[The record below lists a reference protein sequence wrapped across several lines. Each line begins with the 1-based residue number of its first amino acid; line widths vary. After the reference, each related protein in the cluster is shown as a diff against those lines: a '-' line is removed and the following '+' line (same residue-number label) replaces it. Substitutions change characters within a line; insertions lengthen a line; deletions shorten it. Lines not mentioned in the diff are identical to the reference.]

1 MKNNSLAVGVD
12 IGGTKVASILVNQDG
27 EILASD
33 YRMTAV
39 EMGKDET
46 IRRVAESINCVVGD
60 HRDVCGIGI
69 DIPGSV
75 DPEKGMVEN
84 AVNLGW
90 DRVEL
95 RKELGEKL
103 TVDSPIYLQRDTYA
117 QTLGEY
123 YFGVAKNVSNYVY
136 LAMGSG
142 LGGGAMVNGKLLLGN
157 NRSAL
162 EIGHLGLTGL
172 TTPCACGK
180 IGCAETLLS
189 GPGMVRTYL
198 NQEWHPEFAI
208 ETPGSD
214 GLTAQDILTRAQ
226 SGEMRASLL
235 MEQVSRYLGELIS
248 DILMVLNP
256 SMVVIAGGVGLA
268 AFDVLLPGVESE
280 IAKRTWKQ
288 NYVDLVIKKSV
299 LNSSALGAATLVWY
313 SMSDS
318 A

>member
-1 MKNNSLAVGVD
+1 M
-12 IGGTKVASILVNQDG
+12 
-27 EILASD
+27 
-33 YRMTAV
+33 
-39 EMGKDET
+39 
-46 IRRVAESINCVVGD
+46 
-60 HRDVCGIGI
+60 
-69 DIPGSV
+69 
-75 DPEKGMVEN
+75 
-84 AVNLGW
+84 
-90 DRVEL
+90 
-95 RKELGEKL
+95 
-103 TVDSPIYLQRDTYA
+103 QRDTYA

-198 NQEWHPEFAI
+198 NQVWHPEVAI
-208 ETPGSD
+208 ETPVSN
-214 GLTAQDILTRAQ
+214 GLTAQDILTHAQ
-226 SGEMRASLL
+226 AGEMRANLL
-235 MEQVSRYLGELIS
+235 IEHVSRYLGELIS

-268 AFDVLLPGVESE
+268 AFELLIPGVESE

-288 NYVDLVIKKSV
+288 NYVDLVIKKSA

-318 A
+318 N

>member
-1 MKNNSLAVGVD
+1 MKNNDLAVGVD
-12 IGGTKVASILVNQDG
+12 IGGTKVASILVNQAG

-46 IRRVAESINCVVGD
+46 IRRVAESINSVVGD

-103 TVDSPIYLQRDTYA
+103 TIKSPIHLQRDTYA

-123 YFGVAKNVSNYVY
+123 YYGVAKNVSNYVY

-198 NQEWHPEFAI
+198 NQEWHPEFAM
-208 ETPGSD
+208 ETHSGN
-214 GLTAQDILTRAQ
+214 GLTAQDILTHAQ
-226 SGEMRASLL
+226 SGEPRASLL
-235 MEQVSRYLGELIS
+235 MEHVSRYLGELIS

-288 NYVDLVIKKSV
+288 NYVDLLIKKSA

-318 A
+318 N

>member
-1 MKNNSLAVGVD
+1 MKNNDLAVGVD
-12 IGGTKVASILVNQDG
+12 IGGTKVASILVNQAG

-39 EMGKDET
+39 ELGKDET
-46 IRRVAESINCVVGD
+46 IRRVAESINSVVGD

-103 TVDSPIYLQRDTYA
+103 TVNAPIHLQRDTYA

-208 ETPGSD
+208 ETPGNN
-214 GLTAQDILTRAQ
+214 GLTAQDILTHAQ

-235 MEQVSRYLGELIS
+235 IEHISRYLGELIS

-268 AFDVLLPGVESE
+268 AFELLVPGVESE

-288 NYVDLVIKKSV
+288 NYVDLVIKKSA

-318 A
+318 N